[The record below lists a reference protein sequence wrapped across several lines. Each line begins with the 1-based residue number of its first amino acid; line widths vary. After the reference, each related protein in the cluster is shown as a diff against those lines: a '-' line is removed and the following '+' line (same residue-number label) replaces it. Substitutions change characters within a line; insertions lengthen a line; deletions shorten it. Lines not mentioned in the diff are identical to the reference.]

1 MHRLLRPFFWL
12 CAGLLLL
19 QVYGAAA
26 QVANEYLGDE
36 YLLYAETKQ
45 INQFFRRFNCEEDM
59 KGRRLENGDRDYRS
73 PELRRQYIQ
82 MLIDQE
88 NRNIDSNTLAAFI
101 RESTA
106 GTPPQY
112 LDFYGNRWFA
122 EVEARVRYEGRE
134 QKAVLFL
141 SLEEENQ
148 GYKWVITNVYFHPF
162 SRWFYNDST
171 AAGRFLHPMSH
182 ELDFMN
188 LIKVFRDRENL
199 EYYFDVGYKPD
210 LRTLF
215 LYEVKKGNLV
225 FEAVE
230 NVKFHFFQVRDWYFE
245 IQEFNRPG
253 ANSGWL
259 ISNLTKIPESQ
270 KDMLLKFLYYE
281 NTR

>member
-1 MHRLLRPFFWL
+1 MHRLLRPFLWFCTGIL
-12 CAGLLLL
+12 FLH
-19 QVYGAAA
+19 VSGAAA

-59 KGRRLENGDRDYRS
+59 KGRRLESGDRNYRD

-82 MLIDQE
+82 MLIDQD
-88 NRNIDSNTLAAFI
+88 NRNMDSNILAAFI